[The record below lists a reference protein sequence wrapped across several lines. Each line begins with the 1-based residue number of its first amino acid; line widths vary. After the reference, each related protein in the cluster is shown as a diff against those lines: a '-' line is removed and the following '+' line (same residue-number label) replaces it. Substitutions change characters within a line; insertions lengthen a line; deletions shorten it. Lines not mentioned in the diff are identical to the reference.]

1 MHFSDNCCGEQFFFT
16 RVVVL
21 IFSLIRVLCAVLYRS
36 VWGSL
41 FPFPSNY
48 KQHALGLFP
57 SLCPPHTPTQL
68 QSVEDH
74 LPARNLRVFSQSP
87 HRRHRHLRARTG
99 AVFATAQTCA
109 RATHRPRQPPTK
121 VATGL
126 VGSGR
131 ASAGAN
137 GGGLHFPTGG
147 GIRSQRDW
155 GKRIRT
161 SPDALRERPVAACR
175 RLEDAGTSG
184 REA

>member
-36 VWGSL
+36 VLGSL

-74 LPARNLRVFSQSP
+74 LPARNLRAFSVSSQ
-87 HRRHRHLRARTG
+87 
-99 AVFATAQTCA
+99 
-109 RATHRPRQPPTK
+109 
-121 VATGL
+121 
-126 VGSGR
+126 
-131 ASAGAN
+131 ASQAFKGAN
-137 GGGLHFPTGG
+137 RCRFRDRANLRTRNPPASSAPNKGGYGVGRKWT
-147 GIRSQRDW
+147 
-155 GKRIRT
+155 
-161 SPDALRERPVAACR
+161 RERWSKR
-175 RLEDAGTSG
+175 RRTTLPDRRRDTFPARLGKTHTY
-184 REA
+184 